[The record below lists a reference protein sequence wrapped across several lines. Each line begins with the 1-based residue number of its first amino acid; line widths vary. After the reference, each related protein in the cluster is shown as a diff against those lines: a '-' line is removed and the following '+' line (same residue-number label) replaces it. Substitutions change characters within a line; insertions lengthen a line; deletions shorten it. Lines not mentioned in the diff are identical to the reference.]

1 MITRDELL
9 EDVEWE
15 AHCVCGSG
23 RLLSLKAVLAK
34 LEWLDPF
41 HELVAD
47 LRREIHDLNRV
58 QFERYGFRRLRLPY
72 QANSSPKSHVS

>member
-9 EDVEWE
+9 EDAEWE
-15 AHCVCGSG
+15 ARRVCGLG
-23 RLLSLKAVLAK
+23 CLLSLKAVLAK

-47 LRREIHDLNRV
+47 LRREIHSLEHETA
-58 QFERYGFRRLRLPY
+58 F
-72 QANSSPKSHVS
+72 QA